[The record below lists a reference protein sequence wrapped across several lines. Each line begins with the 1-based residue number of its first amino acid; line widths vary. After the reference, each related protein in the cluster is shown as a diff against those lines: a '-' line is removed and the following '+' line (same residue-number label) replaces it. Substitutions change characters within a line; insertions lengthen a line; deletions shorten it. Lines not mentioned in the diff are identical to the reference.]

1 MARASWR
8 FGSFTRAP
16 AFPAAPERAFPYAL
30 PLAGIGVH
38 PILASEA
45 SPYRFAMARR
55 WSRQHRRFGVLL
67 AVPLLLLTTTGCL
80 TNAADGMVATPNQPG
95 TSSSTSRLPQ
105 LLSQLQGSAGG
116 GLELLDGSRSQV
128 LAAQEAGGK
137 DAAATVTGSP
147 TPSIATPIG
156 TARAG
161 ATATPRPESATVTAT
176 PRPGNATATS
186 TANTNVTATATGT
199 ATATPTATA
208 KPSATPTATAVPT
221 ATPIATPPSE
231 GGGRGTP
238 PSE

>member
-1 MARASWR
+1 
-8 FGSFTRAP
+8 
-16 AFPAAPERAFPYAL
+16 
-30 PLAGIGVH
+30 
-38 PILASEA
+38 
-45 SPYRFAMARR
+45 MARR
-55 WSRQHRRFGVLL
+55 WSRQLRRFGVLL
-67 AVPLLLLTTTGCL
+67 ALPLVLLTTTGCL

-116 GLELLDGSRSQV
+116 GLELLDGSQSQV

-176 PRPGNATATS
+176 PRPGNATP
-186 TANTNVTATATGT
+186 TANANVTATATGT

-208 KPSATPTATAVPT
+208 KPTATPTATAVPT

>member
-1 MARASWR
+1 
-8 FGSFTRAP
+8 
-16 AFPAAPERAFPYAL
+16 
-30 PLAGIGVH
+30 
-38 PILASEA
+38 
-45 SPYRFAMARR
+45 MARR
-55 WSRQHRRFGVLL
+55 WSRQLRRFGVLL
-67 AVPLLLLTTTGCL
+67 AFPLVLLTTTGCL

-116 GLELLDGSRSQV
+116 GLELLDGSQSQV

-161 ATATPRPESATVTAT
+161 ATSTPRPESATVTAT
-176 PRPGNATATS
+176 PRPGAATATATPSATANATAT
-186 TANTNVTATATGT
+186 ATATVTAT

-208 KPSATPTATAVPT
+208 QPT
-221 ATPIATPPSE
+221 ATPIATPPPE
-231 GGGRGTP
+231 GGGGSP
-238 PSE
+238 PHE

>member
-1 MARASWR
+1 
-8 FGSFTRAP
+8 
-16 AFPAAPERAFPYAL
+16 
-30 PLAGIGVH
+30 
-38 PILASEA
+38 
-45 SPYRFAMARR
+45 MARR
-55 WSRQHRRFGVLL
+55 WSRQLRRFGVLL
-67 AVPLLLLTTTGCL
+67 ALPLVLLTTTGCL

-176 PRPGNATATS
+176 PRPGAATATATATPSATANATAT
-186 TANTNVTATATGT
+186 AT

-208 KPSATPTATAVPT
+208 TAQPT
-221 ATPIATPPSE
+221 ATPNATPPSE

>member
-1 MARASWR
+1 
-8 FGSFTRAP
+8 
-16 AFPAAPERAFPYAL
+16 
-30 PLAGIGVH
+30 
-38 PILASEA
+38 
-45 SPYRFAMARR
+45 MARR
-55 WSRQHRRFGVLL
+55 WSRQLRRFGVLL
-67 AVPLLLLTTTGCL
+67 AFPLVLLTTTGCL

-116 GLELLDGSRSQV
+116 GLELLDGSQSQV

-161 ATATPRPESATVTAT
+161 ATSTPRPESATVTAT
-176 PRPGNATATS
+176 PRPGTATATATATATPSATANATAT
-186 TANTNVTATATGT
+186 ATATATVTAT

-208 KPSATPTATAVPT
+208 QPT
-221 ATPIATPPSE
+221 ATPIATPPPE
-231 GGGRGTP
+231 GGGGSP
-238 PSE
+238 PHE

>member
-1 MARASWR
+1 
-8 FGSFTRAP
+8 
-16 AFPAAPERAFPYAL
+16 
-30 PLAGIGVH
+30 
-38 PILASEA
+38 
-45 SPYRFAMARR
+45 MARR
-55 WSRQHRRFGVLL
+55 WSRQLRRFGVLL
-67 AVPLLLLTTTGCL
+67 AFPLLLLTTTGCL

-116 GLELLDGSRSQV
+116 GLELLDGSQSQV

-176 PRPGNATATS
+176 PRPGNATPTATA
-186 TANTNVTATATGT
+186 TAIANVTATATGT

-221 ATPIATPPSE
+221 ATPIVTPPSE